1 MALRKQ
7 NMTTILLVLF
17 FLLSPLLILR
27 LCHRYSFFNKIGAVV
42 VAYVVGFVIGN
53 TGLLTMIDGHARAQE
68 LLTMLTIPLAIPLLL
83 FSMDIKKWTQIAGKT
98 FLSLLLALTAVIIAV
113 IAGFFIFRNQGIES
127 LWDVSGMLVGI
138 YTGSTPNLA
147 AIQIALGADET
158 NYMIVVTYDL
168 LIGAFHLLF
177 VMTIAQRLFLT
188 FLPAYSYIDPA
199 SGNTKGPEGDDP
211 YWGLLK
217 KNMTLPL
224 LKAFGVAAVI
234 FGIGGAATL
243 IVPESSQMTVVIL
256 IITTLGI
263 VASLFPAI
271 RKIDKSF
278 ELGMYLIV
286 IFCMVIASRA
296 DLRNF
301 DFVAL
306 MIAAYVALVVFG
318 SMLIQAFLSWIFKI
332 DADTY
337 IITSTALI
345 TNPAVV
351 LVVAGALK
359 NREIIFSGLVVAI
372 IGLAVGNY
380 LGIFMSWFLERI

>member
-1 MALRKQ
+1 MA
-7 NMTTILLVLF
+7 TIILVLF

-27 LCHRYSFFNKIGAVV
+27 LCHRYSFINKIGAVV
-42 VAYVVGFVIGN
+42 IAYVAGFVIGN

-98 FLSLLLALTAVIIAV
+98 ILSLVLALFAVLISV

-177 VMTIAQRLFLT
+177 VMTIAQRLFLS

-199 SGNTKGPEGDDP
+199 SGNTNQPDGDDP

-217 KNMTLPL
+217 KNMALPL

-243 IVPESSQMTVVIL
+243 LVPESSQMTVVIL

-263 VASLFPAI
+263 IASLFPAI

-278 ELGMYLIV
+278 ELGMYLIL
-286 IFCMVIASRA
+286 IFSMVIASRA
-296 DLRNF
+296 DLRNI
-301 DFVAL
+301 DFVAF

-359 NREIIFSGLVVAI
+359 NREIVFSGLATAI
-372 IGLAVGNY
+372 FGLAVGNY

>member
-1 MALRKQ
+1 
-7 NMTTILLVLF
+7 MTTILLVLF

-27 LCHRYSFFNKIGAVV
+27 LCHRYSFINKIGAVV
-42 VAYVVGFVIGN
+42 IAYVVGFVIGN

-68 LLTMLTIPLAIPLLL
+68 LLTMLTIPLAIPLVL

-98 FLSLLLALTAVIIAV
+98 ILSMLLAFSAVILSV

-127 LWDVSGMLVGI
+127 LWDVSGMMVGI

-158 NYMIVVTYDL
+158 NYITIVTYDL

-177 VMTIAQRLFLT
+177 VMTIAQRLFLS

-199 SGNTKGPEGDDP
+199 SGNTMRPEGDDP

-217 KNMTLPL
+217 KNMVVPL
-224 LKAFGVAAVI
+224 LKAFGIAAVI
-234 FGIGGAATL
+234 FGVGGAATL

-278 ELGMYLIV
+278 ELGMYLIL

-296 DLRNF
+296 DLRNI

-318 SMLIQAFLSWIFKI
+318 SMLIQALLSWIFKI

-359 NREIIFSGLVVAI
+359 NREIVFSGLVVAI
-372 IGLAVGNY
+372 IGLATGNY
-380 LGIFMSWFLERI
+380 LGILMSWFLERI

>member
-1 MALRKQ
+1 
-7 NMTTILLVLF
+7 MTTILLVLF

-27 LCHRYSFFNKIGAVV
+27 LCHTYSFINKIGAVV
-42 VAYVVGFVIGN
+42 IAYVVGFVIGN
-53 TGLLTMIDGHARAQE
+53 TGLLTLIDGHARAQE
-68 LLTMLTIPLAIPLLL
+68 LLTMLTIPLAIPLVL

-98 FLSLLLALTAVIIAV
+98 ILSMLLAFSAVILSV

-127 LWDVSGMLVGI
+127 LWDVSGMMVGI

-158 NYMIVVTYDL
+158 NYITIVTYDL

-217 KNMTLPL
+217 KNMALPL
-224 LKAFGVAAVI
+224 LKAFGIAAVI

-278 ELGMYLIV
+278 ELGMYLIL

-296 DLRNF
+296 DLRNI

-318 SMLIQAFLSWIFKI
+318 SMLIQALLSWIFKI

-359 NREIIFSGLVVAI
+359 NREIVFSGLVVAI
-372 IGLAVGNY
+372 IGLATGNY
-380 LGIFMSWFLERI
+380 LGIFMACLLERI

>member
-1 MALRKQ
+1 MSTIAL
-7 NMTTILLVLF
+7 ILF
-17 FLLSPLLILR
+17 FILSPLLILR
-27 LCHRYSFFNKIGAVV
+27 LCHRYSFINKIGAVV
-42 VAYVVGFVIGN
+42 IAYVAGFVIGN

-68 LLTMLTIPLAIPLLL
+68 LFTMLTIPLAIPLLL

-98 FLSLLLALTAVIIAV
+98 ILSLVLALFAVIISV

-177 VMTIAQRLFLT
+177 VMTIAQRLFLS
-188 FLPAYSYIDPA
+188 FLPAFSYIDPA
-199 SGNTKGPEGDDP
+199 SGNTSQPDGDDP

-217 KNMTLPL
+217 KNMALPL

-243 IVPESSQMTVVIL
+243 LVPKSSQMTVVIL

-278 ELGMYLIV
+278 ELGMYLIL
-286 IFCMVIASRA
+286 IFSMVIASRA
-296 DLRNF
+296 DLRNI
-301 DFVAL
+301 DFVAF

-318 SMLIQAFLSWIFKI
+318 SMLIQAFLSWIFRI

-359 NREIIFSGLVVAI
+359 NREIVFSGLATAI
-372 IGLAVGNY
+372 FGLAIGNY

>member
-1 MALRKQ
+1 MA
-7 NMTTILLVLF
+7 TIALILF

-27 LCHRYSFFNKIGAVV
+27 LCHRYSFINKIGAVV
-42 VAYVVGFVIGN
+42 VAYVAGFVIGN

-68 LLTMLTIPLAIPLLL
+68 LFTMLTIPLAIPLLL

-98 FLSLLLALTAVIIAV
+98 ILSLVLALFAVIISV

-177 VMTIAQRLFLT
+177 VMTIAQRLFLS
-188 FLPAYSYIDPA
+188 FLPAFSYIDPS
-199 SGNTKGPEGDDP
+199 SGNTSQPDGDDP

-217 KNMTLPL
+217 KNMALPL

-243 IVPESSQMTVVIL
+243 LVPKSSQMTVVIL

-278 ELGMYLIV
+278 ELGMYLIL
-286 IFCMVIASRA
+286 IFSMVIASRA
-296 DLRNF
+296 DLRNI
-301 DFVAL
+301 DFVAF

-318 SMLIQAFLSWIFKI
+318 SMLIQALLSWIFRI

-359 NREIIFSGLVVAI
+359 NREIVFSGLATAI
-372 IGLAVGNY
+372 FGLAIGNY

>member
-1 MALRKQ
+1 MSTIALI
-7 NMTTILLVLF
+7 MF
-17 FLLSPLLILR
+17 FILSPLLILR
-27 LCHRYSFFNKIGAVV
+27 LCHRYSFINKIGAVV
-42 VAYVVGFVIGN
+42 IAYVAGFVIGN

-98 FLSLLLALTAVIIAV
+98 ILSLVLALSAVIISV

-177 VMTIAQRLFLT
+177 VMTIAQRLFLS
-188 FLPAYSYIDPA
+188 FLPAFSYIDPS
-199 SGNTKGPEGDDP
+199 SGNTSQPDGDDP

-217 KNMTLPL
+217 KNMALPL

-243 IVPESSQMTVVIL
+243 LVPKSSQMTVVIL

-278 ELGMYLIV
+278 ELGMYLIL
-286 IFCMVIASRA
+286 IFSMVIASRA
-296 DLRNF
+296 DLRNI
-301 DFVAL
+301 DFVAF

-318 SMLIQAFLSWIFKI
+318 SMLIQALLSWIFRI

-359 NREIIFSGLVVAI
+359 NREIVFSGLATAI
-372 IGLAVGNY
+372 FGLAIGNY

>member
-1 MALRKQ
+1 
-7 NMTTILLVLF
+7 MTTILLVLF

-27 LCHRYSFFNKIGAVV
+27 LCHRYSFINKIGAVV
-42 VAYVVGFVIGN
+42 IAYVVGFVIGN

-98 FLSLLLALTAVIIAV
+98 ILSMLLAFSAVILSV

-127 LWDVSGMLVGI
+127 LWDVSGMMVGI

-158 NYMIVVTYDL
+158 NYITIVTYDL

-217 KNMTLPL
+217 KNMALPL
-224 LKAFGVAAVI
+224 LKAFGIAAVI

-278 ELGMYLIV
+278 DLGMYLIV

-337 IITSTALI
+337 IITSSALI

-359 NREIIFSGLVVAI
+359 NREIVFSGLVVAI
-372 IGLAVGNY
+372 IGLATGNY
-380 LGIFMSWFLERI
+380 LGIFMAWFLERI